1 MEGVNHLRAAF
12 DHPAITTDVIVGF
25 PGETDEEFAETV
37 QFVKKVDFYEMHIFK
52 YSKRKGTRAA
62 VMPNQV
68 PEGEKAKRSMIL
80 QELEAQMS
88 KKFREYYIGRKE
100 QVLFEERK
108 EIEGAVYF
116 VGHTKEYVKAAVECG
131 STDER
136 NLENEIIDIKLTSF
150 VDSQVL
156 LAQML

>member
-52 YSKRKGTRAA
+52 YSKRKGTKAA

-68 PEGEKAKRSMIL
+68 PEGEKAKRSMVL
-80 QELEAQMS
+80 QELETQMS

-108 EIEGAVYF
+108 EIEGTAYF

-131 STDER
+131 NTDGR
-136 NLENEIIDIKLTSF
+136 NLENEIIDINLTCF
-150 VDSQVL
+150 VDPQVL